1 MMRPTAL
8 AALVCFV
15 VLSSTPGH
23 TSDLG
28 DDPPLLRTY
37 DMVYLGPANGRS
49 GIPLNRTTDLPRPGD
64 VATIPDDAFKSLSMD
79 LPSVVQL
86 VERPDR
92 PRRPT

>member
-28 DDPPLLRTY
+28 NDPPLLRAYAT
-37 DMVYLGPANGRS
+37 VYLGPPNGRS
-49 GIPLNRTTDLPRPGD
+49 ETPLNRTTGLPRPGD
-64 VATIPDDAFKSLSMD
+64 VTCIPDDAVKTLPVD
-79 LPSVVQL
+79 LPFVVRV

-92 PRRPT
+92 SRKPT